1 MTRHISA
8 IAVFSGSNFGGH
20 EAYAANAKALG
31 TALARRGIRLVYGG
45 TNKGL
50 MGVLADAVLAGG
62 GEAHGVITER
72 LAAKGHT
79 HPGLTI
85 SETATDMRARKRRM
99 ADLADAFIA
108 LPGGIGTLE
117 EFMEVWTLNQL
128 GEFTKPAGLLDIRG
142 FYQPLMGMIDHMIAE
157 SFLPA
162 QHREGIVIT
171 REPEALIDGLIAFQP
186 VTVAKWLDQPK
197 E

>member
-1 MTRHISA
+1 MARQISR

-20 EAYAANAKALG
+20 DAYREGAAALG
-31 TALARRGIRLVYGG
+31 SALARQGIGLVYGG

-50 MGVLADAVLAGG
+50 MGVIADAVLAGG
-62 GEAHGVITER
+62 GTVHGVITER
-72 LAAKGHT
+72 LAGKGHA
-79 HPGLTI
+79 HPGLTRLD
-85 SETATDMRARKRRM
+85 TAPDMRARKHRM

-142 FYQPLMGMIDHMIAE
+142 FYQPLMAMIDHMIAE
-157 SFLPA
+157 SFLPPA
-162 QHREGIVIT
+162 HRQGIVIT
-171 REPEALIDGLIAFQP
+171 PDPEAMIRGLIAFEP
-186 VTVAKWLDQPK
+186 VSVPKWLETPR
-197 E
+197 

>member
-1 MTRHISA
+1 MPRQISA

-20 EAYAANAKALG
+20 EAYREGAAALG
-31 TALARRGIRLVYGG
+31 TALAQRGITLVYGG

-62 GEAHGVITER
+62 GKAHGVITER

-85 SETATDMRARKRRM
+85 TETATDMRARKRRM

-157 SFLPA
+157 SFLPPA
-162 QHREGIVIT
+162 HRNGIVVS
-171 REPEALIDGLIAFQP
+171 PDPVAMIDGLIGFEA
-186 VTVAKWLDQPK
+186 VTVPKWLETPR
-197 E
+197 

>member
-1 MTRHISA
+1 MTRRISA

-20 EAYAANAKALG
+20 EAYASGAKALG
-31 TALARRGIRLVYGG
+31 TALARRGITLVYGG

-50 MGVLADAVLAGG
+50 MGVLADAVIAGG
-62 GEAHGVITER
+62 GAAHGVITER

-79 HPGLTI
+79 HPALTTT
-85 SETATDMRARKRRM
+85 EMATDMRARKRRM

-128 GEFTKPAGLLDIRG
+128 GEFEKPAGLLDIRG

-162 QHREGIVIT
+162 QHRNGIVIDAD
-171 REPEALIDGLIAFQP
+171 PDAMIGGLIAFKP
-186 VTVAKWLDQPK
+186 LTVAKWLDQPR
-197 E
+197 

>member
-1 MTRHISA
+1 MRVLSA
-8 IAVFSGSNFGGH
+8 VAVFSGSNFGGH
-20 EAYAANAKALG
+20 PAYAEGAKALG
-31 TALARRGIRLVYGG
+31 EALARRGIRLVYGG

-72 LAAKGHT
+72 LAAKGHR
-79 HPGLTI
+79 HPGLTQT
-85 SETATDMRARKRRM
+85 ETAPDMRARKRRM
-99 ADLADAFIA
+99 ADLADAFVA

-142 FYQPLMGMIDHMIAE
+142 FYQPLMGMVDHMIAE

-162 QHREGIVIT
+162 AHRNGIVLDAD
-171 REPEALIDGLIAFQP
+171 PEALLDGLIRFQP
-186 VTVAKWLDQPK
+186 VTVAKWLEPPR
-197 E
+197 

>member
-1 MTRHISA
+1 MTRDISA

-20 EAYAANAKALG
+20 EAYAAGAKALG
-31 TALARRGIRLVYGG
+31 AALAHRRIKLVYGG

-79 HPGLTI
+79 HPNLTI

-142 FYQPLMGMIDHMIAE
+142 FYQPLMGVIDHMIAE
-157 SFLPA
+157 SFLPV
-162 QHREGIVIT
+162 QHRDGIVLHA
-171 REPEALIDGLIAFQP
+171 EPEPLIDGLIQFLP
-186 VTVAKWLDQPK
+186 VTVAKWLDQPR
-197 E
+197 